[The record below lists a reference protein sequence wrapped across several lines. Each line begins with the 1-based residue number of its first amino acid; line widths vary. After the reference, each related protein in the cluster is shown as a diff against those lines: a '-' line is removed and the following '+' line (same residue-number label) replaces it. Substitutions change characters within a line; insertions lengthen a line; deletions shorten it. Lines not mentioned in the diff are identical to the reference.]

1 MRYSHVAYATGL
13 IAAAIA
19 MPAHAGDTILYGEED
34 AWVDVANLPSAA
46 EGQGLPLRLME
57 SQTRMEDGVVASYG
71 DIAFALDSTEALD
84 AMGTITLEWLPDKGD
99 LTVHRVELVRGDEV
113 IDVLADGAR
122 FEVLRR
128 EEGLE
133 KRILN
138 GALTATM
145 SIPGAQIGDVL
156 RYSFTTTTD
165 EQVLDDEMEYVN
177 VVMAKPV
184 PLAQGRMILSWPED
198 EDVRWATT
206 RVDAPIEEATRD
218 GYDYVTIA
226 LPAAEPTEI
235 PADAPPRFRL
245 PPQIRATTF
254 DSYAQISADIAP
266 YFTTAGTIEPGGTLA
281 DKVAEI
287 AAQTADPRER
297 AALATQ
303 FVQDEVS
310 YLLNGLNGGNYIP
323 QSPAETWALRSGDC
337 KAKSLLLLAMLR
349 ELGIDAEAVLVPSQT
364 GDALPEQL
372 PTLTNFDHMIVR
384 ADIDGVPYWLDG
396 TNGGLRATNMIEVPR
411 FRYAL
416 PLREG
421 GTDLQEMAMRPQAVP
436 DQTVSIKIDQSAG
449 VGLPA
454 IYDVRIAITGATARQ
469 FQALS
474 LIDDPAQKKDA
485 LYGTVSTILG
495 DHQPVDMQLAFDSD
509 SGIATVTAHGL
520 VTSPWDTNATRAEL
534 DVPYQV
540 ADSFGFDVDRAR
552 PDIADLPVSVPGPIY
567 FRREIEWLLP
577 EGETQ
582 FRLLGNPQIDEV
594 IGGTRLSSQTELT
607 APVLQITEEVQSL
620 AWEFPASD
628 LPDVR
633 RASLRLKRSLP
644 RLRAT
649 SPVRRAWEYRGDASA
664 RLEPIER
671 IYTQLVA
678 DADSDDTSA
687 LLNRFNFRFQ
697 TGDFEGALA
706 DIDAAIAR
714 DASAD
719 NYLSRGEVHYNLGDF
734 DAALADHVAV
744 ADIDPDYTINSRRI
758 ELLALLGRADEAV
771 ALVDEFAYLF
781 EDPKSEA
788 QLRSYALGFAGQAQE
803 GLDLLRDELSI
814 EPEDAGL
821 LNSACWHAGIFD
833 LVTEE
838 TLETC
843 TRAVE
848 EAQNSS
854 GAIDSRALAL
864 YRMGRAEEALRDL
877 DVALARSPGQHS
889 SRYLRGVVKRSLGR
903 EVDAREDIESA
914 LHAAP
919 GIASLYSLWGL
930 PPK

>member
-349 ELGIDAEAVLVPSQT
+349 ELGIDAEAVLVQSQT

-384 ADIDGVPYWLDG
+384 ADIDGVPYWDG
-396 TNGGLRATNMIEVPR
+396 GFGGNPALFPFYQPR
-411 FRYAL
+411 FPRDIVIVNIN
-416 PLREG
+416 PL
-421 GTDLQEMAMRPQAVP
+421 MRDGVP
-436 DQTVSIKIDQSAG
+436 KT
-449 VGLPA
+449 
-454 IYDVRIAITGATARQ
+454 
-469 FQALS
+469 
-474 LIDDPAQKKDA
+474 
-485 LYGTVSTILG
+485 
-495 DHQPVDMQLAFDSD
+495 PV
-509 SGIATVTAHGL
+509 
-520 VTSPWDTNATRAEL
+520 E
-534 DVPYQV
+534 
-540 ADSFGFDVDRAR
+540 
-552 PDIADLPVSVPGPIY
+552 IADRVN
-567 FRREIEWLLP
+567 EIS
-577 EGETQ
+577 
-582 FRLLGNPQIDEV
+582 FN
-594 IGGTRLSSQTELT
+594 SSLM
-607 APVLQITEEVQSL
+607 
-620 AWEFPASD
+620 
-628 LPDVR
+628 
-633 RASLRLKRSLP
+633 
-644 RLRAT
+644 
-649 SPVRRAWEYRGDASA
+649 
-664 RLEPIER
+664 
-671 IYTQLVA
+671 
-678 DADSDDTSA
+678 
-687 LLNRFNFRFQ
+687 
-697 TGDFEGALA
+697 
-706 DIDAAIAR
+706 
-714 DASAD
+714 
-719 NYLSRGEVHYNLGDF
+719 
-734 DAALADHVAV
+734 
-744 ADIDPDYTINSRRI
+744 
-758 ELLALLGRADEAV
+758 
-771 ALVDEFAYLF
+771 
-781 EDPKSEA
+781 A
-788 QLRSYALGFAGQAQE
+788 QLRAINFVKKLHQEDRLHDRVMANPLIHMILDDTLMNDLTARSKMMPAPGLLARMKEAGQAAAD
-803 GLDLLRDELSI
+803 GFLDEHGDALGDRDTV
-814 EPEDAGL
+814 
-821 LNSACWHAGIFD
+821 D
-833 LVTEE
+833 L
-838 TLETC
+838 
-843 TRAVE
+843 
-848 EAQNSS
+848 
-854 GAIDSRALAL
+854 RALFA
-864 YRMGRAEEALRDL
+864 GSE
-877 DVALARSPGQHS
+877 
-889 SRYLRGVVKRSLGR
+889 VVG
-903 EVDAREDIESA
+903 
-914 LHAAP
+914 
-919 GIASLYSLWGL
+919 
-930 PPK
+930 

>member
-1 MRYSHVAYATGL
+1 
-13 IAAAIA
+13 
-19 MPAHAGDTILYGEED
+19 
-34 AWVDVANLPSAA
+34 
-46 EGQGLPLRLME
+46 
-57 SQTRMEDGVVASYG
+57 
-71 DIAFALDSTEALD
+71 
-84 AMGTITLEWLPDKGD
+84 
-99 LTVHRVELVRGDEV
+99 
-113 IDVLADGAR
+113 
-122 FEVLRR
+122 
-128 EEGLE
+128 
-133 KRILN
+133 
-138 GALTATM
+138 
-145 SIPGAQIGDVL
+145 
-156 RYSFTTTTD
+156 
-165 EQVLDDEMEYVN
+165 
-177 VVMAKPV
+177 
-184 PLAQGRMILSWPED
+184 
-198 EDVRWATT
+198 
-206 RVDAPIEEATRD
+206 
-218 GYDYVTIA
+218 
-226 LPAAEPTEI
+226 
-235 PADAPPRFRL
+235 
-245 PPQIRATTF
+245 
-254 DSYAQISADIAP
+254 
-266 YFTTAGTIEPGGTLA
+266 
-281 DKVAEI
+281 
-287 AAQTADPRER
+287 
-297 AALATQ
+297 
-303 FVQDEVS
+303 
-310 YLLNGLNGGNYIP
+310 
-323 QSPAETWALRSGDC
+323 
-337 KAKSLLLLAMLR
+337 
-349 ELGIDAEAVLVPSQT
+349 
-364 GDALPEQL
+364 
-372 PTLTNFDHMIVR
+372 
-384 ADIDGVPYWLDG
+384 
-396 TNGGLRATNMIEVPR
+396 
-411 FRYAL
+411 
-416 PLREG
+416 
-421 GTDLQEMAMRPQAVP
+421 
-436 DQTVSIKIDQSAG
+436 
-449 VGLPA
+449 
-454 IYDVRIAITGATARQ
+454 
-469 FQALS
+469 
-474 LIDDPAQKKDA
+474 
-485 LYGTVSTILG
+485 
-495 DHQPVDMQLAFDSD
+495 MQLAFDSD

-814 EPEDAGL
+814 EPEDAE
-821 LNSACWHAGIFD
+821 SAPSPSAEPTTSLPSVAPPALSAQGQGAGTD
-833 LVTEE
+833 
-838 TLETC
+838 
-843 TRAVE
+843 
-848 EAQNSS
+848 
-854 GAIDSRALAL
+854 
-864 YRMGRAEEALRDL
+864 
-877 DVALARSPGQHS
+877 RSPGQAKGKGPGKGKGKGKGSGGTKGDGGGSPGGH
-889 SRYLRGVVKRSLGR
+889 G
-903 EVDAREDIESA
+903 AT
-914 LHAAP
+914 AP
-919 GIASLYSLWGL
+919 GGGQGNGKAKGHGKAKGQSSSPSSGKTTS
-930 PPK
+930 PGKTKGPGKAKGPTKSNGPGKSKSPGKSKGHGKAKGHSRH